1 MKDALICEPLR
12 TPVGR
17 YGGMFKVYRNLKP
30 PFSPTMTTTISPAL
44 QAVNRAEFGDNSAL
58 SITIR
63 PLNRPESPHVDA
75 IYPLYAALRER
86 RPRRIVSHAM
96 QGRSCLEYQAT

>member
-1 MKDALICEPLR
+1 
-12 TPVGR
+12 
-17 YGGMFKVYRNLKP
+17 
-30 PFSPTMTTTISPAL
+30 MTTTISPAL

-75 IYPLYAALRER
+75 IYPLYAALRGFTLAQAAPHR
-86 RPRRIVSHAM
+86 QPRYAGPFLS
-96 QGRSCLEYQAT
+96 